1 MKSINLSGSL
11 RENVG
16 KSDSN
21 LLRAE
26 GKVPCVLYGN
36 AASQSHFWAH
46 AYDLKSVLFTP
57 ETFKIMLDID
67 GKKHTCVVKD
77 AQYHPLNGA
86 MLHVDFMLLDS
97 TKVVKLNLPLEFVGT
112 SPGVRAGGKF
122 ASRMRSITVKGL
134 PDQMPSSVKVDISK
148 MELGGVVRVKD
159 IVAEGFTLVA
169 APNNPVAAVTIPRA
183 MKGAVAEAS
192 K

>member
-21 LLRAE
+21 QLRAE
-26 GKVPCVLYGN
+26 GKIPCVLYGN

-46 AYDLKSVLFTP
+46 AYDLKAVLFTP
-57 ETFKIMLDID
+57 ETYKIILNL
-67 GKKHTCVVKD
+67 GGAQHPCVVKEV
-77 AQYHPLNGA
+77 QYHPLNGA
-86 MLHVDFMLLDS
+86 MLHVDFMLLDP
-97 TKVVKLNLPLEFVGT
+97 TKPVKLNLPLEFVGT
-112 SPGVRAGGKF
+112 SSGVRAGGKF
-122 ASRMRSITVKGL
+122 TSRMRSITVKGMPNQL
-134 PDQMPSSVKVDISK
+134 PASVKVDISN

-159 IVAEGFTLVA
+159 IVTDGFTLVA
-169 APNNPVAAVTIPRA
+169 APNNPVAAVTIPRII
-183 MKGAVAEAS
+183 KGATAEDS

>member
-21 LLRAE
+21 QLRAE
-26 GKVPCVLYGN
+26 GKIPCVLYGN
-36 AASQSHFWAH
+36 ADSQFHFWAH

-57 ETFKIMLDID
+57 ETYKISLNLD
-67 GKKHTCVVKD
+67 GKEHTCVVKE

-86 MLHVDFMLLDS
+86 MLHVDFLLLDPA
-97 TKVVKLNLPLEFVGT
+97 KPVKLTLPLEFVGT

-134 PDQMPSSVKVDISK
+134 PDHLPASVKVDISN

-159 IVAEGFTLVA
+159 IVVQGFALVA
-169 APNNPVAAVTIPRA
+169 APNNPVAAVTTPRA
-183 MKGAVAEAS
+183 MKGAAAEGT